1 MDQPQ
6 SRQSDEL
13 DYEVSIS
20 EILKQAWERING
32 AKGTIWIAF
41 AILMVI
47 SFVISLVFR
56 LSSGSAGMDY
66 GMGYP
71 THGTG
76 MTGLIEG
83 LVKLFITLPL
93 GAGLAMIG
101 IKLAA
106 NVPVEWSEVL
116 NYFGR
121 VLPLVGATLLMYLL
135 IFIGICLLVLPGIY
149 LAFAYSLTIPL
160 MVERGLSPWEAMET
174 SRKAV
179 TKHWFA
185 LFGLYLVTGLI
196 ILVSMIPLGLGLIWT
211 LPMGVLVNGIV
222 YRTIFGYESEQV

>member
-41 AILMVI
+41 AILMVL

-56 LSSGSAGMDY
+56 LSSGSAGM
-66 GMGYP
+66 GYL

-121 VLPLVGATLLMYLL
+121 VVPLVGATLLMYLL

>member
-1 MDQPQ
+1 MDQQPSQ
-6 SRQSDEL
+6 TSQGDEW

-20 EILKQAWERING
+20 DILKQAWETANG

-41 AILMVI
+41 AIMMIISGVI
-47 SFVISLVFR
+47 TVVFKF
-56 LSSGSAGMDY
+56 SAGS
-66 GMGYP
+66 
-71 THGTG
+71 TG
-76 MTGLIEG
+76 IVAVLEGLI
-83 LVKLFITLPL
+83 KLFITLPL
-93 GAGLAMIG
+93 SAGLAMIG
-101 IKLAA
+101 IKLAS

-121 VLPLVGATLLMYLL
+121 VVPLVGATLLMYLL
-135 IFIGICLLVLPGIY
+135 VFVGICLLVLPGIY
-149 LAFAYSLTIPL
+149 LAFAYSMTVPL

-196 ILVSMIPLGLGLIWT
+196 ILVSMVPLGLGLIWT
-211 LPMGVLVNGIV
+211 LPMGILVNGIV